1 MFTRQLLYI
10 HTHIPHTKES
20 GIKKYNTVN
29 LWHTENFL
37 LKFLVSL
44 REKSRAREE
53 NIILNQELVQA
64 EDSRKRLRRSKRRW
78 EEPQHSDIMVP
89 KGEWF
94 GSREPN
100 SASRG
105 PDQRH
110 PYLVPL

>member
-10 HTHIPHTKES
+10 HTHTLHTKES

-29 LWHTENFL
+29 LWYTENFL

-64 EDSRKRLRRSKRRW
+64 EDSRKRLRRSKRSTVILW
-78 EEPQHSDIMVP
+78 IL

-94 GSREPN
+94 GSRELN
-100 SASRG
+100 SASHG
-105 PDQRH
+105 PDQRN